1 MAGCAQEGTPTAAEI
16 DVRTLDSSGYP
27 VDRYTYDRTAN
38 GGGTV
43 LEGMRMADAVVPT
56 VRADSTLKV
65 GRGGIVLNSVDDV
78 IDVSHLS
85 STARPVLENRGFM
98 VGFATSGADKPD
110 IAEDKVDPSATT
122 VTIRLLRFP
131 SEDAAKL
138 AAREIADADFNVALD
153 QNRKLTLAEYP
164 DALIHWRPTVPT
176 IGVAMPRKEFVISL
190 FIVRTT
196 PDQTQLMSLVKKTLD
211 AEVPAVDAF
220 TPTPKDSIAQLPF
233 DPDRMLARTL
243 VDSRDNRTPDA
254 DAFGYFG
261 PNMLVHAANDQG
273 VRQRLV
279 DSTGM
284 DLMANAGDGYMF
296 RTTDQKA
303 GNDLV
308 SGLIAILEGVENGPA
323 PDGIPDSKCIHNS
336 KNTAYRC
343 YVVYKRYVGVVNA
356 DNETD
361 AHKMATAQYALLA
374 NSL

>member
-1 MAGCAQEGTPTAAEI
+1 MAGCAQSGTPVAGEI
-16 DVRTLDSSGYP
+16 DVRTLDSSSYP
-27 VDRYTYDRTAN
+27 VNRYTYDRNAN

-56 VRADSTLKV
+56 VRAEPSLKV
-65 GRGGIVLNSVDDV
+65 GRGGIVLKSVDEV

-85 STARPVLENRGFM
+85 STAKPILQNRGFI

-110 IAEDKVDPSATT
+110 VGEDKVDPTATT
-122 VTIRLLRFP
+122 MTIRLLRFP

-176 IGVAMPRKEFVISL
+176 IGVAMPRKEFVISM
-190 FIVRTT
+190 FIVRTK
-196 PDQTQLMSLVKKTLD
+196 PDQTELMSLVKKGLD

-220 TPTPKDSIAQLPF
+220 RATPADAIAKLPF

-243 VDSRDNRTPDA
+243 VDSRDDSTPDP
-254 DAFGYFG
+254 DKFGYFG

-284 DLMANAGDGYMF
+284 DQMANAGDGYLF
-296 RTTDQKA
+296 RTRDAKA
-303 GNDLV
+303 GNELV
-308 SGLIAILEGVENGPA
+308 SGLIAILEGVENGSA
-323 PDGIPDSKCIHNS
+323 PSGVPDSKCVHNS
-336 KNTAYRC
+336 KGTAYRC
-343 YVVYKRYVGVVNA
+343 WVVYKRYVGVVNA
-356 DNETD
+356 DNEAD
-361 AHKMATAQYALLA
+361 AHKLATAQYALLA